1 MINERMEELASLH
14 VLGLLTPPEE
24 KAFAAALARDA
35 ELQALVTSLL
45 ATRDA
50 LAGTVPPATPSPQVK
65 QRIMAELDARVKKPA
80 LRPVAKSS
88 WSFPTFWL
96 PWAMA
101 AAAVVVCVHQT
112 LDKRELLA
120 QVERQNGRIAELD
133 QLADK
138 LRGATNQLTQTV
150 ASLQSA
156 TKLADVRIALL
167 SSLLSDDPKAVAVS
181 LWDNHE
187 QSGVFVV
194 QNLKP
199 LPADRDYQLWVID
212 PKYKIP
218 VSAGVFQVDPSGNV
232 RLHFK
237 TDKAI
242 VTADKFAVTLEPKGG
257 LPVPTL
263 KNLVLLGG

>member
-1 MINERMEELASLH
+1 MINEHLEELASLH
-14 VLGLLTPPEE
+14 VLGLLPPPEE
-24 KAFAAALARDA
+24 KEFTATLARDP

-45 ATRDA
+45 AARDA
-50 LAGTVPPATPSPQVK
+50 LAGAVPPATPSPEVK
-65 QRIMAELDARVKKPA
+65 QRIMAEVEARVKKPA
-80 LRPVAKSS
+80 LQPGAKPA
-88 WSFPTFWL
+88 WNWAALWL

-112 LDKRELLA
+112 LDKRDLQA
-120 QVERQNGRIAELD
+120 TVAHQNARILQLD
-133 QLADK
+133 QLADE
-138 LRGATNQLTQTV
+138 LRDATNQLGQTV

-167 SSLLSDDPKAVAVS
+167 SSLLSDEPKAVAVS
-181 LWDNHE
+181 LWDNQQ

-212 PKYKIP
+212 PQYKNP
-218 VSAGVFQVDPSGNV
+218 VSAGVFQVDNAGNV

-237 TDKAI
+237 ANKAI
-242 VTADKFAVTLEPKGG
+242 VTADKFAVSLEPKGG
-257 LPVPTL
+257 LPVPTM

>member
-1 MINERMEELASLH
+1 
-14 VLGLLTPPEE
+14 
-24 KAFAAALARDA
+24 
-35 ELQALVTSLL
+35 
-45 ATRDA
+45 
-50 LAGTVPPATPSPQVK
+50 
-65 QRIMAELDARVKKPA
+65 
-80 LRPVAKSS
+80 
-88 WSFPTFWL
+88 
-96 PWAMA
+96 
-101 AAAVVVCVHQT
+101 
-112 LDKRELLA
+112 
-120 QVERQNGRIAELD
+120 LD
-133 QLADK
+133 QLADQ
-138 LRGATNQLTQTV
+138 LRGATNQLSQTV

-181 LWDNHE
+181 LWDNQQ

-218 VSAGVFQVDPSGNV
+218 VSAGVFQVDNSGNV

-237 TDKAI
+237 ADKAI

-257 LPVPTL
+257 LPTPTL